1 MELFLLNTMENKE
14 SRKIGLTIL
23 GIFYH
28 FLPISKVLL
37 KRKKKRFQQ
46 YWADSSLDGP
56 ATQGKRGAP
65 ALTVLRKEPRV
76 FG

>member
-1 MELFLLNTMENKE
+1 MKNKK
-14 SRKIGLTIL
+14 SSKIGLTFL
-23 GIFYH
+23 GFFYN
-28 FLPISKVLL
+28 FLRISKVLL

-46 YWADSSLDGP
+46 YWADSSPDGP

-65 ALTVLRKEPRV
+65 APAMETSQKGPRG